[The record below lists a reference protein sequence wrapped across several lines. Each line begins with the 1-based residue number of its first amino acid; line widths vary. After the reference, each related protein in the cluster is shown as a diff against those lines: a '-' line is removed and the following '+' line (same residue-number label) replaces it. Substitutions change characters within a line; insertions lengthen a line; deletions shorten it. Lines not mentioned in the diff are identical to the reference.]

1 MVLDRRGYVDL
12 VDHILKHRV
21 KWKKKEDKYDMAFFI
36 VYQGEGSLSSV

>member
-1 MVLDRRGYVDL
+1 VDL

-21 KWKKKEDKYDMAFFI
+21 KWKKKKEDKYDMAFFI